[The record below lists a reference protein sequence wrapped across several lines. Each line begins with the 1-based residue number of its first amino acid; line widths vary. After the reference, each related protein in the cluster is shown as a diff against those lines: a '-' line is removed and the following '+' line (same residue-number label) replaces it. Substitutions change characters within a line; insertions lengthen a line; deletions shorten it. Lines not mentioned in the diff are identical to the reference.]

1 MNVRLRLRRYYFLP
15 RRKRQLQA
23 LKRLGAPIV
32 PTFWFSEN
40 GDSSWITI
48 RFFLFLVTIIIT
60 GGYVGTVITRFLTNY
75 P

>member
-32 PTFWFSEN
+32 PTFWFSER
-40 GDSSWITI
+40 GDSSWIYI
-48 RFFLFLVTIIIT
+48 RALLLLVIIIAT
-60 GGYVGTVITRFLTNY
+60 GGYVGIVLKEFLT
-75 P
+75 